1 MPTRFIIL
9 GATGDL
15 TARYLIPA
23 LTELRQQEL
32 LPPGSILG
40 VGQDDWDT
48 GWFRQHIADRLGEY
62 RPNIP
67 PAVRESVIS
76 ALEYRKADVTD
87 ADQLR
92 SARPASRLPFTSP
105 CRPPSS
111 SRSCV
116 SSAR

>member
-48 GWFRQHIADRLGEY
+48 GRFRQHIADRLGEY

-67 PAVRESVIS
+67 KRFGRVLPALWSTGRQ
-76 ALEYRKADVTD
+76 T
-87 ADQLR
+87 
-92 SARPASRLPFTSP
+92 
-105 CRPPSS
+105 
-111 SRSCV
+111 
-116 SSAR
+116 